1 MIIIV
6 YLVFDLTL
14 IMMKYI
20 IKMVS
25 CTLDE
30 HKKKVNNNMHA
41 AWVCYKSI
49 MHHPAPRRVS
59 PAAGKV
65 KAGMAPVPRL

>member
-30 HKKKVNNNMHA
+30 HKKRVNNNMHA

-49 MHHPAPRRVS
+49 IILLLV
-59 PAAGKV
+59 GF
-65 KAGMAPVPRL
+65 RLLPGR